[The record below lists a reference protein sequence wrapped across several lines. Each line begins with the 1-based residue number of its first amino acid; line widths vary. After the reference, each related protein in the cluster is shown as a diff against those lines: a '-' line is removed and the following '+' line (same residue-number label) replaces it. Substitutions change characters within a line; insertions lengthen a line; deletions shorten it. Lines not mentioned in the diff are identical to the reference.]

1 MAKSKL
7 FLMLHLPMSNIV
19 WLQHE
24 LSFPEVKWLNNLFVN
39 AEELW
44 MNIGKELT

>member
-7 FLMLHLPMSNIV
+7 FLMLHLPTFNIV
-19 WLQHE
+19 WLQCE
-24 LSFPEVKWLNNLFVN
+24 PFFIAVKWLNNPFVN